1 MRRGPYNK
9 MEGRISD
16 GNRGNHIVRMRKA
29 TVALALVLTLAF
41 AGGATAGPVLDR
53 IQKKGELVVG
63 MSGDQPP
70 LNVTT
75 REGKII
81 GMEVDISS
89 RLASD
94 MGVTLR
100 LATMPFAE
108 LLPALSEGKIDLI
121 LSGMTMTTKRNL
133 KTAFA
138 GPYYVT
144 GKAFLTKQ
152 KTIASLKNADGIDA
166 PEYIVTALKGSTSQM
181 YVEKVLPKA
190 RLVTA
195 ANYNEGL
202 DLVLRDKAHVMVADY
217 HFCAF
222 AAFRYKEKGLTTVE
236 APFTFDPIGVAMPDG
251 DPLLVNLVQ
260 NSLASL
266 MGSGDLKK
274 MTERWFK
281 DGSWLKELP

>member
-1 MRRGPYNK
+1 VLPGVSRDVKR
-9 MEGRISD
+9 
-16 GNRGNHIVRMRKA
+16 GNRIVRRMKA
-29 TVALALVLTLAF
+29 TVALALMLALAF
-41 AGGATAGPVLDR
+41 AGAATAGPVLDR

-70 LNVTT
+70 LNVTA
-75 REGKII
+75 RDGRII
-81 GMEVDISS
+81 GLEADISS

-94 MGVTLR
+94 MGVKLR

-133 KTAFA
+133 GTAFV

-166 PEYIVTALKGSTSQM
+166 PGYIVAALKGSTSQM

-190 RLVTA
+190 RLVTTVDYGEA
-195 ANYNEGL
+195 VG
-202 DLVLRDKAHVMVADY
+202 LVLGDKAHVMVADY

-260 NSLASL
+260 NFIASL

-281 DGSWLKELP
+281 DGTWLKELP

>member
-1 MRRGPYNK
+1 
-9 MEGRISD
+9 
-16 GNRGNHIVRMRKA
+16 VRVMKA
-29 TVALALVLTLAF
+29 TVALALMLILAF
-41 AGGATAGPVLDR
+41 AGAATAGPVLDR

-70 LNVTT
+70 LNVTAKDG
-75 REGKII
+75 RII
-81 GMEVDISS
+81 GLEVDISA

-94 MGVTLR
+94 MGVKLR

-121 LSGMTMTTKRNL
+121 LSGMTMTTKRNQR
-133 KTAFA
+133 TAFA

-166 PEYIVTALKGSTSQM
+166 PEYTVAALKGSTSQL

-190 RLVTA
+190 RLVTT
-195 ANYNEGL
+195 ANYNEAL
-202 DLVLRDKAHVMVADY
+202 DLVLQDKAQVMVADY

-260 NSLASL
+260 NFLATL
-266 MGSGDLKK
+266 IGSGDLKK

-281 DGSWLKELP
+281 DGSWLVELP

>member
-1 MRRGPYNK
+1 MERRIADGK
-9 MEGRISD
+9 R
-16 GNRGNHIVRMRKA
+16 GNRIVKRMKA
-29 TVALALVLTLAF
+29 TVALALMVTLAF
-41 AGGATAGPVLDR
+41 AGAATAGPVLDR

-70 LNVTT
+70 LNVTA
-75 REGKII
+75 RDGRII
-81 GMEVDISS
+81 GLEADISS

-94 MGVTLR
+94 MGVKLR

-121 LSGMTMTTKRNL
+121 LSGMTMTTKRNAG
-133 KTAFA
+133 TAFA

-166 PEYIVTALKGSTSQM
+166 PEYTVAALKGSTSQM

-190 RLVTA
+190 RLVTTVDYGEA
-195 ANYNEGL
+195 V

-217 HFCAF
+217 HFCAV
-222 AAFRYKEKGLTTVE
+222 AAFRYKEKGLTTVD

-260 NSLASL
+260 NFIASL
-266 MGSGDLKK
+266 MGSGDLKT

>member
-1 MRRGPYNK
+1 
-9 MEGRISD
+9 
-16 GNRGNHIVRMRKA
+16 VRMMKA
-29 TVALALVLTLAF
+29 TVALALMSTLAF
-41 AGGATAGPVLDR
+41 AGAATAGPVLDR

-75 REGKII
+75 RDGKII
-81 GMEVDISS
+81 GLEVDISS

-94 MGVTLR
+94 MGVKLR
-100 LATMPFAE
+100 LATMPFAD
-108 LLPALSEGKIDLI
+108 LIPALSEGKIDLI
-121 LSGMTMTTKRNL
+121 LSGMTATTKRNM
-133 KTAFA
+133 KTVFV
-138 GPYYVT
+138 GPYYAT

-166 PEYIVTALKGSTSQM
+166 PEYIVAALKGSTSQM

-190 RLVTA
+190 QLVTTVDYDEA
-195 ANYNEGL
+195 L

-217 HFCAF
+217 HFCAV
-222 AAFRYKEKGLTTVE
+222 AVIRYKEKGLTTVE
-236 APFTFDPIGVAMPDG
+236 APFTFDPIGVAMQDG
-251 DPLLVNLVQ
+251 DPLLANLVQ
-260 NSLASL
+260 NFITTLI
-266 MGSGDLKK
+266 GSGDLKK